1 MAKRKRQNTNDCWR
15 KHYTEYYILY
25 NTNPIKL
32 RKVNSCDFEASA
44 VYVPLV
50 RPVMLLFNNII
61 TICYGNSVG
70 HQYTNLN
77 TNNID
82 PESKHEGNIV
92 ADSTPLSD
100 LKTRRHVFEQTL
112 CTQLL
117 QNRKCLCF
125 LYIVYVY
132 IYILTIK
139 MSLLQSIQDN
149 WI

>member
-1 MAKRKRQNTNDCWR
+1 MN
-15 KHYTEYYILY
+15 
-25 NTNPIKL
+25 NTNPTKL
-32 RKVNSCDFEASA
+32 RQVNSCDFEASA
-44 VYVPLV
+44 VSVPLV

-61 TICYGNSVG
+61 TIYYGNLVG
-70 HQYTNLN
+70 HQYTKLN

-139 MSLLQSIQDN
+139 MSLLQSIQN
-149 WI
+149 N